1 VNGLALALRLARRE
15 LRGGTRGFGV
25 FLACLAL
32 GVAAV
37 SAVGSLSRALE
48 EGLHR
53 DARTLLGG
61 DLEVR
66 QSHRAILPEA
76 LADLAGLGRVSLQV
90 RMRAMVRTNDDGA
103 AVVEL
108 KAADQNYPL
117 YGRAALDPDMPLEQ
131 ALAGA
136 DGLPGAVA
144 APQLLERLKI
154 RPGDILRLGRSRYKL
169 MAALLSEP
177 DKSGSL
183 FSLGPRLLVPLE
195 GLEATGLLAPGSVL
209 NHSVLVRLGPG
220 ASAEQ
225 ARNLLNSKYPQETG
239 WRILD
244 SNQAAGGLRRS
255 LENISL
261 YLTLVGLAAL
271 LLGGIG
277 AAGAVRGYL
286 SSRADSLAAMKAVGG
301 TRFQVMASS
310 LLQILALAG
319 LGSLLGLAAGT
330 VTANVAALFLAR
342 QLDVPV
348 APGLY
353 LGPLVSGLAYG
364 LFTALAFSIWP
375 LSAAAGVSPAR
386 LFRGYADPGPLP
398 PGREALPVALV
409 CGLVLLGLALFQ
421 SPSSTVV
428 LGFAAGVLASTLA
441 LFLLARG
448 LRLLVR
454 HAPRPRDPRLRLA
467 LANIARRGS
476 GLTAV
481 VFSLGLGLAV
491 LATVVLT
498 DLNLRDQLDRQMPA
512 AAPSYFFMDIPK
524 DGLEHF
530 QQTVLAVPGVHREEH
545 ALSIRG
551 RVVLVN
557 GVPAEQVRPDPDAAW
572 ILRGDRGLTT
582 ASRAPEGTRLSAGTW
597 WPEDYQGPPLVSFD
611 ERAARGLGLKLGD
624 SITVNVLGREITARI
639 ASLREI
645 EWTSLALNHAMV
657 FSPGVLE
664 ATPHTYL
671 ATVYADR
678 EAEETLFRAVS
689 AALPEVTSVYVRDVL
704 EEVRRLAGHIG
715 LAVRLASAVTLLAG
729 LLVLSQALRANLQ
742 ARLYDA
748 VIFKVFGA
756 TRRDVLLSLAA
767 EFCLLALATALAAAA
782 IGTLA
787 ARVFSERLLQGAGSL
802 HPVAL
807 AACVLTGVAVTLGL
821 GFLGVRRALS
831 QKALPVLRNE

>member
-1 VNGLALALRLARRE
+1 MSGLALALRLARRE
-15 LRGGTRGFGV
+15 LRGGARGFGV

-66 QSHRAILPEA
+66 QSHRPILPQA
-76 LADLAGLGRVSLQV
+76 LADMAVLGRVSLQV
-90 RMRAMVRTNDDGA
+90 RMRAMARAADGGA

-108 KAADQNYPL
+108 KAVDRSYPL
-117 YGRAALDPDMPLEQ
+117 YGHAVLEPDMPLEQ

-144 APQLLERLKI
+144 APQLLERLHL
-154 RPGDILRLGRSRYKL
+154 RPGDELRLGQARYRL
-169 MAALLSEP
+169 MAVLVSEP

-183 FSLGPRLLVPLE
+183 FSLGPRLLTPRE
-195 GLEATGLLAPGSVL
+195 GMEDTGLLAPGSVL
-209 NHSVLVRLGPG
+209 THSALLRLDPGRTPEEVR
-220 ASAEQ
+220 S
-225 ARNLLNSKYPQETG
+225 LLERAYPQETG

-244 SNQAAGGLRRS
+244 YRQAAGDLRRS

-286 SSRADSLAAMKAVGG
+286 ASRADSLAAMKAVGG
-301 TRFQVMASS
+301 TRGQVMAAS
-310 LLQILALAG
+310 LLQVMALAG
-319 LGSLLGLAAGT
+319 LGSLIGLAAG
-330 VTANVAALFLAR
+330 VLTANVAALLLAR
-342 QLDVPV
+342 QLDMPV

-353 LGPLVSGLAYG
+353 WGPLAAGLAYG
-364 LFTALAFSIWP
+364 LCTALAFSIWP
-375 LSAAAGVSPAR
+375 LSAAAGVSPVR

-398 PGREALPVALV
+398 PGREALPTALA
-409 CGLVLLGLALFQ
+409 CGLALLTLALTQ
-421 SPSSTVV
+421 SPSATVV
-428 LGFAAGVLASTLA
+428 LGFAAGVLASAAA
-441 LFLLARG
+441 LFALARG
-448 LRLLVR
+448 LRALVR
-454 HAPRPRDPRLRLA
+454 CAPRPRDPRLRLA

-491 LATVVLT
+491 LATIVLT
-498 DLNLRDQLDRQMPA
+498 DLNLRDQLDYQMPA

-524 DGLEHF
+524 NGLERF

-551 RVVLVN
+551 RVVRVG
-557 GVPAEQVRPDPDAAW
+557 GVPAEEVRPDPDAAW
-572 ILRGDRGLTT
+572 ILRGDRGLTS
-582 ASRAPEGTRLSAGTW
+582 AALPPPGTRLSAGEW
-597 WPEDYQGPPLVSFD
+597 WPEHYQGPPLVSFD
-611 ERAARGLGLKLGD
+611 ERAAQGLGLKLGD
-624 SITVNVLGREITARI
+624 SITVNVLGREVTARI

-645 EWTSLALNHAMV
+645 EWTSLALNHAMI

-678 EAEETLFRAVS
+678 GAEEALFRAVS
-689 AALPEVTSVYVRDVL
+689 QALPEVTSVYVRDVL
-704 EEVRRLAGHIG
+704 EEVRRLAGRIG

-729 LLVLSQALRANLQ
+729 TLVLSQALRANLQ

-748 VIFKVFGA
+748 VVFKVFGA
-756 TRRDVLLSLAA
+756 TRRDVFLSLAA
-767 EFCLLALATALAAAA
+767 EFCTLALATALAAAV
-782 IGTLA
+782 IGGAA
-787 ARVFSERLLQGAGSL
+787 ARVFSSKLFQDPGSL
-802 HPVAL
+802 HPAAL
-807 AACVLTGVAVTLGL
+807 AACILAGVAATLGL